1 MKAES
6 IFVRFRLVVI
16 VAFIRTL
23 NKMRRSFSLDPGNYL
38 INWTSGVL

>member
-1 MKAES
+1 MKAAS

-23 NKMRRSFSLDPGNYL
+23 FLRRRIFSLD
-38 INWTSGVL
+38 T